1 MIEQTGPMYDDQ
13 RLDSRAGWRYRCDV
27 CGWQSPVMKYRA
39 GAERHEDE
47 HRPTHLPT
55 KAQEAV

>member
-1 MIEQTGPMYDDQ
+1 MYDDQ
-13 RLDSRAGWRYRCDV
+13 RFDSRAGWRYRCDV

-47 HRPTHLPT
+47 HREAHRPSE
-55 KAQEAV
+55 AQEAS